1 MKANGTAGRRNEA
14 RVVDPAIESSD
25 PARRDF
31 MSTMVKC
38 GVALPAVYGLLDGA
52 NASAASAAN
61 PSTPQ
66 SGPRVMRLF
75 SDPRVELI
83 RLLREAAEVEH
94 SLMLQYLYCAF
105 SVRPQYSAL
114 IGSGAPT
121 SDNLVGVAVQ
131 EMQHLG
137 AVNRL
142 LMTIGA
148 APNLLAMEFPHEP
161 EIYPFEFKLEPMS
174 LKSLAKYIY
183 AEAPIGFFEGK
194 RSAEDEAFA
203 SAVIAVIG
211 PKRRPNYVGS
221 LYATVIDLVKEYARQ
236 PGVPK
241 MDSWVTKLEQ
251 IKEEG
256 EVDHF
261 KFFKSIFLATH
272 PAFGGN
278 QNVWERPV
286 SHPAY
291 PSFGIPENPTAY
303 VGHEN
308 QIVHPVAL
316 GVAWISDL
324 HYWLALMLTDH
335 YYRYND
341 ATARGMALGHMMG
354 PVFSLGRHLP
364 SLGYGVPFDP
374 VNFGS
379 APSINEADSRRMIAA
394 IAKEIVIAAKRVG
407 RGMPADYS
415 LALTEATIGMFDG
428 PARG

>member
-1 MKANGTAGRRNEA
+1 MDTKGASARRSEA
-14 RVVDPAIESSD
+14 RVIDPEIISDD
-25 PARRDF
+25 PARREF
-31 MSTMVKC
+31 MSTMVRC
-38 GVALPAVYGLLDGA
+38 GVALPAVYGLLDSS
-52 NASAASAAN
+52 NAAAASTGTAPAV
-61 PSTPQ
+61 Q
-66 SGPRVMRLF
+66 HGPRVARLF

-94 SLMLQYLYCAF
+94 ALMLQYLYCAF
-105 SVRPQYSAL
+105 SIRPQYGAL
-114 IGSGAPT
+114 VGSGAPT

-142 LMTIGA
+142 LMTLGA
-148 APNLLAMEFPHEP
+148 APNLTAMEFPHEP

-203 SAVIAVIG
+203 NAVIAVIG

-221 LYATVIDLVKEYARQ
+221 LYATVIDLVQEYAKQ
-236 PGVPK
+236 PGSPK
-241 MDSWVTKLEQ
+241 MDSWVAKLEQ

-272 PAFGGN
+272 PAFAADR
-278 QNVWERPV
+278 NVWEKPV
-286 SHPAY
+286 SHSAY
-291 PSFGIPENPTAY
+291 PSFGIAESPTAY

-308 QIVHPVAL
+308 QIVHPIAL
-316 GVAWISDL
+316 GIAWTSNL

-341 ATARGMALGHMMG
+341 ATARGLSLGHMMG
-354 PVFSLGRHLP
+354 PVFTLGRHLP
-364 SLGYGVPFDP
+364 THGYGVPFDP

-379 APSINEADSRRMIAA
+379 APAVNETDSRRMIAA

-407 RGMPADYS
+407 SGMPAGYS
-415 LALTEATIGMFDG
+415 LAITEAVIGLYDG
-428 PARG
+428 PARS